1 MWLGVDK
8 DGTFRAFDTKP
19 FRWHDFDKIVEVVEN
34 PYGREIELTRDDL
47 SKPHDDSFWAH
58 STYRFDEYVKL
69 KGIPIKKESLNEELQ
84 KLTWADEPVE
94 I

>member
-8 DGTFRAFDTKP
+8 DGTFRLFDSKP
-19 FRWHDFDKIVEVVEN
+19 FRWHKFDKITTVVEN
-34 PYGREIELTRDDL
+34 PYGREIEITKDDL
-47 SKPHDDSFWAH
+47 SKPHDDTYW
-58 STYRFDEYVKL
+58 STRGYRVDELVYL
-69 KGIPIKKESLNEELQ
+69 EGIKIKKESLNEELQ